1 MPIFDYR
8 CNQCGR
14 NTEILDRGVKESAY
28 CCPYCGSSNLE
39 KLVSV
44 ASVVVKSEARASGHT
59 CCGREERCQ
68 TPPCSTDQGC
78 NKG

>member
-1 MPIFDYR
+1 MPIYDYR

-14 NTEILDRGVKESAY
+14 TTEILDRGVQESAY
-28 CCPYCGSSNLE
+28 CCPYCGSNNFE
-39 KLVSV
+39 KLIS
-44 ASVVVKSEARASGHT
+44 AAAVVVKSEARAPGHT

-78 NKG
+78 HKR